1 MNRLLAGL
9 STRRRLIILGLF
21 IAVVLSWAIGGGW
34 FLMQSLAAQPGPT
47 VALSTTIDEGLV
59 VSGYNWPANAMIDIA
74 LVPSGS
80 STVYL
85 LSTVWADGAG
95 AFRVDLERRPGQP
108 ASQGGTVRVS
118 SGAVVVTVPLG
129 PIPPSATPVAA
140 SATSSPQASRTPLPT
155 FTATA
160 AANTSTPTPT
170 PTRVPPTSTRVPPT
184 TTPAVITDWRGEYFA
199 NRGLSGSPRLVRNDT
214 SVNFDWR
221 RGSPA
226 SGVPADNF
234 SIRWSRWRH
243 FSSGVYRFYLQ
254 VDDGA
259 RLYVDGNLALD
270 MWAQGSVRTQ
280 TVDINLLS
288 GEHLI
293 RVDYFEAEG
302 NATAALWWERINTIT
317 GWKGEY
323 FGNRNLAGAPLIVR
337 DDADINFDWGTSA
350 PFPGAPA
357 DNWSVR
363 WTREMNFD
371 SGAYRFTVKVDDGVR
386 LWVDGNLLIDQ
397 WHEATAT
404 YTGDMYLTAGRHAL
418 RVEYLEAGGSAIM
431 SLDWEQISTE
441 YPNWKGEYYNNEDL
455 EGPPALV
462 RNDENIQFD
471 WGRNSP
477 ASNVNRN
484 SFSVRW
490 TGRPSI
496 SAGKYNFRVESDDG
510 VRVWV
515 NGVLVIDNWGSPGSF
530 TAQVNIPSGGEQR
543 VRVEYVERMGDAR
556 IRLRWERITPTP
568 TPTGT
573 ATSTRTPTVTATGTA
588 TSTRTPTPTP
598 TATATGTATS
608 TRTPTPTP
616 TATSTATATPT
627 PTPTLTATATST
639 PTQTPESG
647 EQVNFRTIS
656 RGMQDYG
663 FVLTPA
669 FVALQSQ
676 EEWAAFTGG
685 YITDS
690 VPLSGVQW
698 PSEVVLAAFLGER
711 LDSSTSVSI
720 TQVERLADRLVV
732 TVAQVKGG
740 DVSAAV
746 LTTPFHI
753 IAVQRAELA
762 AGRLPV
768 LFLDPLGNVLGQG
781 ALDLSRPGRPER
793 APE

>member
-1 MNRLLAGL
+1 MNRWLAGL
-9 STRRRLIILGLF
+9 SVRRRLIILGLF

-34 FLMQSLAAQPGPT
+34 LLMQSLAAQPGPT
-47 VALSTTIDEGLV
+47 VALSTAIDEGLV
-59 VSGYNWPANAMIDIA
+59 VSGYGWPANAVIDIA
-74 LVPSGS
+74 LVPTGS
-80 STVYL
+80 STTYL
-85 LSTVWADGAG
+85 LSTVRADGAG
-95 AFRVDLERRPGQP
+95 SFRVDLERQPGQP

-118 SGAVVVTVPLG
+118 SGAVVVTAPLG
-129 PIPPSATPVAA
+129 PIPASATPATA
-140 SATSSPQASRTPLPT
+140 SATSSPQASRSPSPT
-155 FTATA
+155 STATA
-160 AANTSTPTPT
+160 IANTSTPTPT
-170 PTRVPPTSTRVPPT
+170 RVLPTATRVPPTPT
-184 TTPAVITDWRGEYFA
+184 LAVITDWRGEYFA
-199 NRGLSGSPRLVRNDT
+199 NRGSSGSPRLVRNDT
-214 SVNFDWR
+214 SINFDWR

-226 SGVPADNF
+226 SGVPADGF
-234 SIRWSRWRH
+234 SVRWTRWRH
-243 FSSGVYRFYLQ
+243 FTSGVYRFYLQ

-280 TVDINLLS
+280 TVDINLLA

-293 RVDYFEAEG
+293 RLDYFEAEG
-302 NATAALWWERINTIT
+302 NATAALWWERIQTIT
-317 GWKGEY
+317 GWRGEY
-323 FGNRNLAGAPLIVR
+323 FGNRNLGGAPLIVR
-337 DDADINFDWGTSA
+337 DDADINFDWGTGA

-363 WTREMNFD
+363 WTREVDFD
-371 SGAYRFTVKVDDGVR
+371 SGAHRFTVKVDDGVR

-404 YTGDMYLTAGRHAL
+404 YTGDVYLTAGRHTL
-418 RVEYLEAGGSAIM
+418 RVEYFEAGGSAIM
-431 SLDWEQISTE
+431 SLDWDRISTDF
-441 YPNWKGEYYNNEDL
+441 PNWKGEYYNNEDL

-477 ASNVNRN
+477 APNVNKN
-484 SFSVRW
+484 NFSVRW

-496 SAGKYNFRVESDDG
+496 GAGNHYFRVESDDG

-530 TAQVNIPSGGEQR
+530 AAQVNIPSGGEQR
-543 VRVEYVERMGDAR
+543 IRVEYVERTGDAR

-568 TPTGT
+568 TLTGT
-573 ATSTRTPTVTATGTA
+573 ATSTRTPTPTATATGTG

-616 TATSTATATPT
+616 TATGTSTATPTPTPTWTATATPT
-627 PTPTLTATATST
+627 PT
-639 PTQTPESG
+639 QTPEPG
-647 EQVNFRTIS
+647 QPVNFRTVGQ
-656 RGMQDYG
+656 GMQDYG

-669 FVALQSQ
+669 YMAFSSQ
-676 EEWAAFTGG
+676 EEWAAFAGG

-690 VPLSGVQW
+690 APLPGVQW
-698 PSEVVLAAFLGER
+698 PVEVVLAAFLGER
-711 LDSSTSVSI
+711 LDSSTSVNV
-720 TQVERLADRLVV
+720 TQVERLSDKLVV
-732 TVAQVKGG
+732 TVAQVKSG

-762 AGRLPV
+762 PGRLSV
-768 LFLDPLGNVLGQG
+768 LFVDPQGHVLGQD

-793 APE
+793 VPE